1 VRPKEDW
8 VAEAE
13 EIEKLKQKSIAVNG
27 RASVEVEKEPS
38 TQQGE
43 WKGCG

>member
-1 VRPKEDW
+1 M
-8 VAEAE
+8 AEAE
-13 EIEKLKQKSIAVNG
+13 EIEKLKQESMKVNE
-27 RASVEVEKEPS
+27 RASAEVEIEPI